1 MVDDDTPRGL
11 NEARTEFVGGDQE
24 IAQLRLEKQ
33 QLELQL
39 QTLRRENAQLG
50 ERVVQLSKIVTDQ
63 ALKRN

>member
-11 NEARTEFVGGDQE
+11 NEARTDFVGIDQE

-39 QTLRRENAQLG
+39 QTLRRENQQLG

-63 ALKRN
+63 ALKRK